1 MNQFGRIILGLV
13 VTMCFVAIDEVVR
26 SNVRAQI
33 KKRIFGATSADEEV
47 YTHSSCCGGG
57 CRTSL

>member
-13 VTMCFVAIDEVVR
+13 VAVCFVAVDEIVR

-33 KKRIFGATSADEEV
+33 KKRVFGVTSTDEEV
-47 YTHSSCCGGG
+47 YTHGSCCGGS
-57 CRTSL
+57 CR